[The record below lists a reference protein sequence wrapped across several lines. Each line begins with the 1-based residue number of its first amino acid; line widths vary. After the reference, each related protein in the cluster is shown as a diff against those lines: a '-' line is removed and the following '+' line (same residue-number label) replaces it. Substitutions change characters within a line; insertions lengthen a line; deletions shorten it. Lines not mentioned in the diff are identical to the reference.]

1 MATDLE
7 FELTR
12 DGDRLRLAGALNIHG
27 AQALLAQLRPLL
39 EESDPLLKLDLAG
52 VTEIDTAG
60 LQLLLIARRTAAARR
75 RALAIVAASPVVRS
89 VLELCRWGELP
100 PAVAGAGAS

>member
-1 MATDLE
+1 MSTEFE

-12 DGDRLRLAGALNIHG
+12 NGDCLQLAGALNIQG

-39 EESDPLLKLDLAG
+39 EESDPPHRLDMAG

-60 LQLLLIARRTAAARR
+60 LQLLLVARRTATARR
-75 RALAIVAASPVVRS
+75 HALSIIAVSPVVRS

-100 PAVAGAGAS
+100 LAAAARAAS

>member
-1 MATDLE
+1 VSVEFD

-12 DGDRLRLAGALNIHG
+12 SGDCLQLAGALNIQG
-27 AQALLAQLRPLL
+27 AAALAAQLRPLL
-39 EESDPLLKLDLAG
+39 EGTDPPVALDLAG

-60 LQLLLIARRTAAARR
+60 LQLLLVARRTAAAGRR
-75 RALAIVAASPVVRS
+75 PLRLRAVSPAVRS

-100 PAVAGAGAS
+100 APGAGAAA

>member
-1 MATDLE
+1 MANDFE

-12 DGDRLRLAGALNIHG
+12 SGDCLKVAGALNIQG
-27 AQALLAQLRPLL
+27 AQAFLGQLRPLL
-39 EESDPLLKLDLAG
+39 EESDPPLRLDLAE

-60 LQLLLIARRTAAARR
+60 LQLLLVARRTATARR
-75 RALAIVAASPVVRS
+75 RALAIVGASPVVRS

-100 PAVAGAGAS
+100 

>member
-1 MATDLE
+1 MDIDFE

-12 DGDRLRLAGALNIHG
+12 NGDCLQLAGAVNIQG

-39 EESDPLLKLDLAG
+39 EESDPPLRLDLAG

-60 LQLLLIARRTAAARR
+60 LQLLLVARRTAAARR
-75 RALAIVAASPVVRS
+75 RPLAIVAASPVVRS
-89 VLELCRWGELP
+89 VLELCRWGALP
-100 PAVAGAGAS
+100 PAAAGGAAS